1 MDSQVA
7 FCLLAEIKSK
17 RSNVKSLIEI
27 FQELVET
34 LFSINYPDDNIK
46 GRIEDLRNDF
56 IIVYHIEI
64 PFPTLKIILSNI
76 KIKYGDKIQLH
87 QDYSF
92 IIQKDTFPDYH
103 DDVCK
108 NERDID
114 DLKLLYA
121 QYCKTNKTEAHHG
134 DLFAFIEQSKRQLVS
149 YINNP
154 TELSQVSWNQSVIDF
169 ISLINGIPQY
179 KKIFEKLIMGS
190 IMSSY
195 FDICVD
201 NDPVKKR
208 LLLDT
213 NFIVSLMD
221 LHSEESHISTETI
234 LELSKRAGYT
244 VEVLPET
251 IKETQNLLERKSRE
265 IDRITI
271 FASQRPH
278 TIEAGCTRRKI
289 TSQTLLIQ
297 SDRLE
302 YFLLDNGVKVIS
314 DEKNKKLLYEVKNTD
329 IYEKIKNR
337 PFNKDGVIHDAVAMN
352 YIKEIRNKNARNF
365 SEVDAFFVTD
375 TSGFLENKVSTS
387 VQLPFVI
394 RADELLNILWLSNP
408 IMDSTF
414 LTSNILRI
422 MTVFLEKKLPD
433 KEMLARIDEKIENL
447 KEYGLDENACVNL
460 AINIAEI
467 DTRQLTELINIEEH
481 ELFVEKISELA
492 LNAMK
497 SKRTEEE
504 RKNKEF
510 GELLEYL
517 EDEKKIE
524 KKEAM
529 DLRERE
535 LSTMVSLYDER
546 MRNKEKEYITEL
558 KLRDEEL
565 IKNIDNDIADI
576 NRQIEKR
583 THVVFSFI
591 VFTWLAG
598 IIFVIL
604 NKIIPSWQI
613 FEPVIW
619 AIGLLPHAFSG
630 ILYIAIGHTI
640 NFNEAKRNIKYFI
653 NKNALEKV
661 KQKEMEKEDA
671 VKRYN
676 KLLEKERSSIG

>member
-221 LHSEESHISTETI
+221 LHSEESHIS
-234 LELSKRAGYT
+234 L
-244 VEVLPET
+244 
-251 IKETQNLLERKSRE
+251 
-265 IDRITI
+265 
-271 FASQRPH
+271 
-278 TIEAGCTRRKI
+278 
-289 TSQTLLIQ
+289 
-297 SDRLE
+297 
-302 YFLLDNGVKVIS
+302 
-314 DEKNKKLLYEVKNTD
+314 
-329 IYEKIKNR
+329 
-337 PFNKDGVIHDAVAMN
+337 
-352 YIKEIRNKNARNF
+352 
-365 SEVDAFFVTD
+365 
-375 TSGFLENKVSTS
+375 
-387 VQLPFVI
+387 
-394 RADELLNILWLSNP
+394 
-408 IMDSTF
+408 
-414 LTSNILRI
+414 
-422 MTVFLEKKLPD
+422 
-433 KEMLARIDEKIENL
+433 
-447 KEYGLDENACVNL
+447 
-460 AINIAEI
+460 
-467 DTRQLTELINIEEH
+467 
-481 ELFVEKISELA
+481 
-492 LNAMK
+492 
-497 SKRTEEE
+497 
-504 RKNKEF
+504 
-510 GELLEYL
+510 
-517 EDEKKIE
+517 
-524 KKEAM
+524 
-529 DLRERE
+529 
-535 LSTMVSLYDER
+535 
-546 MRNKEKEYITEL
+546 
-558 KLRDEEL
+558 
-565 IKNIDNDIADI
+565 
-576 NRQIEKR
+576 
-583 THVVFSFI
+583 
-591 VFTWLAG
+591 
-598 IIFVIL
+598 
-604 NKIIPSWQI
+604 
-613 FEPVIW
+613 
-619 AIGLLPHAFSG
+619 
-630 ILYIAIGHTI
+630 
-640 NFNEAKRNIKYFI
+640 
-653 NKNALEKV
+653 
-661 KQKEMEKEDA
+661 
-671 VKRYN
+671 KRY
-676 KLLEKERSSIG
+676 

>member
-134 DLFAFIEQSKRQLVS
+134 DLFAFIEQYKRQLVS